1 MDICETTRLAI
12 AARSNAL
19 LRILVPQK
27 HASESAGAI
36 SVFPRAP
43 KAARSVKTLVSIS
56 VDQKSIAEVAK
67 TPAKTSKLASPGS
80 ALIHPSARGLT
91 AIVLRGGTPVMAC
104 VWILRPMFS
113 IVAPAAARVMQ
124 ARNASTAPASVRQES
139 SFAERLASIL

>member
-12 AARSNAL
+12 AARPNAL

-43 KAARSVKTLVSIS
+43 KAARCVKTLVSIS

-67 TPAKTSKLASPGS
+67 TPAKASKLASPGS
-80 ALIHPSARGLT
+80 ALIRPSARGPT

-104 VWILRPMFS
+104 V
-113 IVAPAAARVMQ
+113 
-124 ARNASTAPASVRQES
+124 
-139 SFAERLASIL
+139 